1 MLPTEENKFLISES
15 MDYINNEKWDSKLA
29 QKSFK
34 SHTNL
39 PHSVRLQQGARVM
52 YLNNSLIDLGI
63 CNGTIGVILDLNLE
77 KMSVRIAFCA
87 HSTTVNIEIKNK

>member
-1 MLPTEENKFLISES
+1 MLPTKENKFLISES

-39 PHSVRLQQGARVM
+39 PHSVRLQQSA
-52 YLNNSLIDLGI
+52 
-63 CNGTIGVILDLNLE
+63 
-77 KMSVRIAFCA
+77 
-87 HSTTVNIEIKNK
+87 